1 MKQTFHPDTRFV
13 GVDVASTELV
23 VNVYGQPQTTS
34 LTNNRSCVLA
44 WLAKLPADAV
54 IAVEATSNY
63 HELLLGLAHDTG
75 RVCYLLNP
83 KDVRH
88 YAKSTG
94 ARSKTDRVDAM
105 VIARYLAKEHA
116 HLHVWH
122 PPSAASQTL
131 DRLLTRRAK
140 LINAKGA
147 IQKSLAG
154 LPDLKTQVGEVM
166 NKLERLIDCI
176 DTRIE
181 KATKALPEGGEQAT
195 RLRTIP
201 GIGLLTSA
209 MLTNLFIRVPFTGAD
224 AVVAFAGLDPRAN
237 DSGHKRGRRSLSKRG
252 PAELRRLLYNA
263 AMSAARTKLWKP
275 VYEHERKKHLP
286 TTAALVILARKILR
300 IAFALFKTQTDFDP
314 SIIQKACA
322 KP

>member
-1 MKQTFHPDTRFV
+1 MKQTFPPETSFV
-13 GVDVASTELV
+13 GVDVASAELV
-23 VNVYGQPQTTS
+23 VNLYGQLQTTS
-34 LTNNRSCVLA
+34 LSNNRSSVLA
-44 WLAKLPADAV
+44 WLAKLPTDAA
-54 IAVEATSNY
+54 IAVEATGSY
-63 HELLLGLAHDTG
+63 HELLLSLAHDSG

-88 YAKSTG
+88 YGKSTG

-105 VIARYLAKEHA
+105 LIARYLAKEHA

-122 PPSAASQTL
+122 PPSAASQML
-131 DRLLTRRAK
+131 DKLLTRRAK
-140 LINAKGA
+140 LISAKGA

-154 LPDLKTQVGEVM
+154 LPALKAQVGEVM
-166 NKLERLIDCI
+166 DKLERLIDCI

-181 KATKALPEGGEQAT
+181 KATKALPEGSEQAT

-201 GIGLLTSA
+201 GVGLLTSA
-209 MLTNLFIRVPFTGAD
+209 MLTNLFIRVPFTSAD

-275 VYEHERKKHLP
+275 VYEHERNKNLP
-286 TTAALVILARKILR
+286 TTAALVILARRLLR
-300 IAFALFKTQTDFDP
+300 IAFALFKKKVNFDP
-314 SIIQKACA
+314 SFIQTACA